1 MEKLDIVDSDL
12 IKQFGSL
19 FDELLLFLLKSK
31 KEIIVIFLVIILFY
45 FLKEKEVIHLDK
57 LLDLFSIKINLIPK
71 VIHKIYIQHDGTIP
85 TNLDENIKEAH
96 QSWIDK
102 NPGYQIKYWSL
113 NDCRDYLR
121 NNFPPIYLKTLDGL
135 KPYAYKCDFMRY
147 CIVYNEGGWYSDWKQ
162 VCLVDN
168 LLDQLSELEEFICF
182 YDNGISYTR
191 KNKCV
196 QNAFLGSIKNHP
208 VLKDS
213 MNNII
218 ENVRIKFNG
227 NNALDITGPCLL
239 GKLINKYNIKPCGE
253 LNLDFYFYHKNIQII
268 RHKCSKCGIDQNWKN
283 GNDYVLMWRKRD
295 VYKQ

>member
-1 MEKLDIVDSDL
+1 MGITDIVD
-12 IKQFGSL
+12 
-19 FDELLLFLLKSK
+19 EYTT
-31 KEIIVIFLVIILFY
+31 EIVIGVILVIVLFY
-45 FLKEKEVIHLDK
+45 FLKEKKVIHFDK
-57 LLDLFSIKINLIPK
+57 LLDLFSLKSNQIPK

-121 NNFPPIYLKTLDGL
+121 NNFPPIYLQTLDAL
-135 KPYAYKCDFMRY
+135 KPYAFKCDFVRY

-168 LLDQLSELEEFICF
+168 LLDQLSELDKFICF
-182 YDNGISYTR
+182 YDNGLPYCT

-196 QNAFLGSIKNHP
+196 VNGFFGSTKKHP

-213 MNNII
+213 INNII
-218 ENVRIKFNG
+218 ENVYQNYYG
-227 NNALDITGPCLL
+227 NHPLDITGPCLF
-239 GKLINKYNIKPCGE
+239 GKLIKKYNIKPCGKFTSGYP
-253 LNLDFYFYHKNIQII
+253 NYFYHKDIQII
-268 RHKCSKCGIDQNWKN
+268 LHKCFKCRQDQNWKN
-283 GNDYVLMWRKRD
+283 GNDYNLMWEKRD